1 MKQWLLG
8 LALALGVVAVG
19 GCGPSAAQ
27 VHAARTAQYH
37 APASEVFAAAVA
49 ALHDNRHGV
58 GRADP
63 VAGQAMSLAR
73 WYEVDGTFVAKD
85 AAGQPL
91 LRGGEVVVVFE
102 VAVTPAGDA
111 VQIDVV
117 PHVQQFR
124 SGYAALFPIPA
135 GDPTMPGWI
144 VGLVDQ
150 IYLKANAR
158 LQRTLAPPQQ
168 APPGPPG
175 AS

>member
-1 MKQWLLG
+1 LVF
-8 LALALGVVAVG
+8 ALGIVAFS

-27 VHAARTAQYH
+27 VHAARTARYH
-37 APASEVFAAAVA
+37 APAAQVFAAAVA
-49 ALHDNRHGV
+49 ALRDNRHGV

-63 VAGQAMSLAR
+63 VAARAMSLAR

-111 VQIDVV
+111 MQIDVR

-124 SGYAALFPIPA
+124 NGYAALFPIAP

-144 VGLVDQ
+144 VGQIDQ
-150 IYLKANAR
+150 IYLTAHAR
-158 LQRTLAPPQQ
+158 LQRAPASPPP

-175 AS
+175 AR